1 MYYLTNGK
9 PTPPRKYVNNKG
21 QTVERAKYNPYVGFS
36 KDEDGKTL
44 FRGNGINRHS
54 LKHLAKLRAYQ
65 IIKSAYAQRRGLLK
79 ELKACTTVADA
90 HRLLYGK
97 VSKTRRGPDACRRF
111 VTKGLR
117 SGDLCKAP

>member
-44 FRGNGINRHS
+44 FRGNGWNRHM
-54 LKHLAKLRAYQ
+54 LRGLAKLRAYQ
-65 IIKSAYAQRRGLLK
+65 IRKGAEAARRGLLK
-79 ELKACTTVADA
+79 QLKACLTVAEA
-90 HRLLYGK
+90 HRLLYGRK
-97 VSKTRRGPDACRRF
+97 LKTRRGPSQERLMLVKA
-111 VTKGLR
+111 LR
-117 SGDLCKAP
+117 SSCTMQP